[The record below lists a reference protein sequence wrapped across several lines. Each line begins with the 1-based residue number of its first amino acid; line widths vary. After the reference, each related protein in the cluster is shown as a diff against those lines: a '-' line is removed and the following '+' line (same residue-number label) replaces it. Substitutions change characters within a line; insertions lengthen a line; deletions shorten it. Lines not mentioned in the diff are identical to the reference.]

1 MLQTVEAVIEKGN
14 QIQFLDSMAFP
25 QTRQR
30 VLVILL
36 NDENEALIT
45 GVKPKWVDKK
55 ARLDA
60 KSAVARLRKLSQGIS
75 WKSSEGM
82 SIREAR
88 EEGRRY

>member
-1 MLQTVEAVIEKGN
+1 MLQTVEAVIEKGS
-14 QIQFLDSMAFP
+14 QIQFLEPLTFP

-36 NDENEALIT
+36 NDEYEPLIT
-45 GVKPKWVDKK
+45 EVKPVEKK
-55 ARLDA
+55 PRLDA
-60 KSAVARLRKLSQGIS
+60 KSAVARLRKLSQGIR
-75 WKSSEGM
+75 WKSLDGM

>member
-1 MLQTVEAVIEKGN
+1 MLQAVEAVIEKGS
-14 QIQFLDSMAFP
+14 QIQFLERLAFP

-36 NDENEALIT
+36 NDERDPLIT
-45 GVKPKWVDKK
+45 GIKQVDKK
-55 ARLDA
+55 PSLSA
-60 KSAVARLRKLSQGIS
+60 KSAVARLRKLSQGIR
-75 WKSSEGM
+75 WKNSEGL

>member
-14 QIQFLDSMAFP
+14 QIQFLEPLAFP

-36 NDENEALIT
+36 NDENEPLIT
-45 GVKPKWVDKK
+45 GVLHDKK
-55 ARLDA
+55 PRLDA
-60 KSAVARLRKLSQGIS
+60 KSAVARLRKLSQGIR
-75 WKSSEGM
+75 WKSSDGM